1 MKRHLLSLLLI
12 TALLAPTLS
21 QTTPTCSAGQYLDTV
36 TNECLDK
43 TAISA
48 TIQPTPEDFN
58 WIVLFDN
65 TAPYADNTALTEAT
79 AVTLSD
85 DTTTVTT
92 NPAFTIAYLDNERTV
107 ARLIIDTPE
116 ITRYTLITVQF
127 ASLEN
132 DPTTA
137 FYVVS
142 PVPFNSLPSSQLSQS
157 DEDKVTMLTKL
168 DRGLEYAWIAVTSL
182 NPYAVLYMNTKLY
195 RETLEMFKRINVP
208 YGPLAS
214 KFMRE
219 NNNKVSGYKGPN
231 IFPITLEGNS
241 VSSGWNRGRE
251 NSIPYGNADRI
262 EDLKAPTTYPVH
274 NYDAFPLFLDNYGI
288 QITVFFGIIALII
301 AIEFLNVVFCCNRR
315 RREKTPSKIVQLFQ
329 GIRYFLRWNLL
340 IGSIIGSFQSLTFYF
355 MTQMKTYDL
364 QDAHNSHDKL
374 NFWFAIGTIVILG
387 GLFPLW
393 ILYRI
398 LAIPKKHKIVDE
410 RVPSVYRRYG
420 MFFAIYNQSKRF
432 IFSFPFALMLRAAVL
447 AALTLFLP
455 SHPVASTAAMLAV
468 TCVFFIYLIILRPF
482 KRAFYFI
489 HQLINEFV
497 LIFYLGTLLFLAN
510 KGEDNIISDHDSD
523 ITGDIFIA
531 LWLFVPFLGIIFGLF
546 DLLARII
553 GHFTHKNKNAF
564 LVAVP
569 VPDETGQQLAEGS
582 TEKPV
587 ELKIPSA
594 MLTPKNNK
602 IVEGTPISG
611 GAQVQTTD
619 PMFLSQLINQI
630 TQEETHIQ
638 DQIVPTPTKEKE
650 VHQSLPPVM
659 QHLQVPTVIPVQ
671 EENVIAAIPRRTL
684 PTLTYVDN
692 VQPILEEVDKEQASA
707 DLQRQ
712 QQASSRIRK
721 QPNWT
726 TMSQAQSSY
735 ANSPLPEPRDTMRK
749 SHVSFRDS
757 QNVSRY
763 EGSDAGAAPR
773 TQDKVKAQP
782 VNLDAPSLS
791 RSAGKAGYTRGVG
804 YSLNMENVYRPR
816 MSSSS
821 RDRDNILPPM
831 PMTSERRRTPRKIF
845 E

>member
-21 QTTPTCSAGQYLDTV
+21 QTAPICSAGQYLDTGV
-36 TNECLDK
+36 NECRDK

-48 TIQPTPEDFN
+48 SIQPTPEDFN

-65 TAPYADNTALTEAT
+65 TAPYADNAALTQAT
-79 AVTLSD
+79 GVTLAD

-92 NPAFTIAYLDNERTV
+92 NPAFSIAFLDSEKTV
-107 ARLIIDTPE
+107 ARLMIDTPE
-116 ITRYTLITVQF
+116 ITRYTLISVQF

-142 PVPFNSLPSSQLSQS
+142 PAPFTSLPSSQLSQS
-157 DEDKVTMLTKL
+157 DEDKVTTLTKL

-251 NSIPYGNADRI
+251 NGIPYGNADRV

-301 AIEFLNVVFCCNRR
+301 AVEFLNVLFCCNRR
-315 RREKTPSKIVQLFQ
+315 RREKTPSKMVQLFQ

-355 MTQMKTYDL
+355 MTQMKTYDI
-364 QDAHNSHDKL
+364 QNTHNSHDKL
-374 NFWFAIGTIVILG
+374 NFWFAIGTIIILG
-387 GLFPLW
+387 ALFPLW

-398 LAIPKKHKIVDE
+398 IAVPKKYKIVDDQ
-410 RVPSVYRRYG
+410 VPSVYRRYG
-420 MFFAIYNQSKRF
+420 MFFAIYNRSRRF
-432 IFSFPFALMLRAAVL
+432 VFSFPFALMLRAAVL

-455 SHPVASTAAMLAV
+455 SHPVASTAAILGV
-468 TCVFFIYLIILRPF
+468 TCAFLIYLIVLRPF
-482 KRAFYFI
+482 KRALYFI

-510 KGEDNIISDHDSD
+510 KGEDNIISDRDSD

-553 GHFTHKNKNAF
+553 GHFTHKNKSAF
-564 LVAVP
+564 LVAAP
-569 VPDETGQQLAEGS
+569 LPNETGQQLIVGTA
-582 TEKPV
+582 EKPV

-638 DQIVPTPTKEKE
+638 DQMIPTPIKERE
-650 VHQSLPPVM
+650 VYQASPPVI
-659 QHLQVPTVIPVQ
+659 QHLQVPQTMP

-692 VQPILEEVDKEQASA
+692 VQPIVEEVDKEQASA
-707 DLQRQ
+707 DLQR

-735 ANSPLPEPRDTMRK
+735 ANSPLPEARDTMRK

-816 MSSSS
+816 TSVSS
-821 RDRDNILPPM
+821 RDNNLPPM